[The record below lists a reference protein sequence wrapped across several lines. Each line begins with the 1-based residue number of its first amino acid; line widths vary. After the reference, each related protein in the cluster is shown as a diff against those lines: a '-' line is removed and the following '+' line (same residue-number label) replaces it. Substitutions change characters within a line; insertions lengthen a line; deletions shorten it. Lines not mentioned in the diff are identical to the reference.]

1 MELER
6 QILFQISV
14 VHQNWFLLF
23 CAWLMCNLFYAKD
36 LQIFSLSFVYDF
48 FFLRWRRQ
56 QRRTQTNK
64 PQHWCAPFHLRSAPC
79 IPGSGIANIFG
90 ESSARDSCFGCRL
103 KGESYLRSYPSLDRG
118 LMSKQGSYPR
128 SIPVSEAWHT
138 RSPRRRVS
146 LFSKSFQ

>member
-48 FFLRWRRQ
+48 FFPKVKKAAAQNPDKQTTALVRSLPPPQRSMHPGIGYRKYLWRKFS
-56 QRRTQTNK
+56 QRFLFRLQIEGRILSEIISFPWSRPDVKTRVISTI
-64 PQHWCAPFHLRSAPC
+64 HSSFWSLTHE
-79 IPGSGIANIFG
+79 IA
-90 ESSARDSCFGCRL
+90 
-103 KGESYLRSYPSLDRG
+103 
-118 LMSKQGSYPR
+118 Q
-128 SIPVSEAWHT
+128 EA
-138 RSPRRRVS
+138 RVS
-146 LFSKSFQ
+146 VL